1 MPSNYMKADWI
12 LHDGGSGAWTLETQS
27 DSGVQETIIATRA
40 QWPSR
45 EAESLANGHLCK
57 AAPRMYEALQTYMVS
72 REWALRHSGEN
83 GQSDPEVIRQFAV
96 MQKDLHDEV
105 VAALAEADGIS
116 VQEAES

>member
-45 EAESLANGHLCK
+45 AAESLANGHLCK
-57 AAPRMYEALQTYMVS
+57 AAPRMYDALQTYMVS
-72 REWALRHSGEN
+72 REWALRHSGDAT
-83 GQSDPEVIRQFAV
+83 SDPEVIRQFAA

-105 VAALAEADGIS
+105 VAALAEADGTS
-116 VQEAES
+116 TQEAAS